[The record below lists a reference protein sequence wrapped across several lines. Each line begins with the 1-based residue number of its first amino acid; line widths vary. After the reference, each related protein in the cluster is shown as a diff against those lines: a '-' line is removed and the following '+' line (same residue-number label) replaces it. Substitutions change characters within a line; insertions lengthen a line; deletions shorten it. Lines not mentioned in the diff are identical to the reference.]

1 MGKGKRNLI
10 ISIAAS
16 LLATFS
22 LSVATYAWF
31 LTSLKANPEQL
42 ILNSGV
48 SSVYVD
54 MMGYACSLRGNP
66 SSSTSGQISAPNRL
80 SIDRSGDI
88 EVYGGT
94 QSTSTATVH
103 ASFLTQIDVYDYLSL
118 SQGEVG
124 LSRNYLPRVYLA
136 LQYSQDNVGGYVRAY
151 LGGLNETGDGLTGS
165 LSITM
170 GGQALSGYLRVA
182 NKLENAQAIAASGQ
196 SDMIDYYDTGSLS
209 FPTSW
214 EGVLASAASP
224 LYSSSG
230 DPAQL
235 YVPALQTQL
244 GGELCYSVGSLL
256 EISVDP
262 FQFYSAL
269 LSISASNPLAVSE
282 IEISFSFSVYLT
294 YSNAPFESSPGVE
307 YPIISLGEGS

>member
-1 MGKGKRNLI
+1 MNKGKRNLI

-54 MMGYACSLRGNP
+54 MMGYACSLRGDP
-66 SSSTSGQISAPNRL
+66 SSATSGEISAPNGL

-88 EVYGGT
+88 TVYGGT

-103 ASFLTQIDVYDYLSL
+103 ASFLTQIDGYDYIEL
-118 SQGEVG
+118 SQSEIG
-124 LSRNYLPRVYLA
+124 LSRDYLPRVYLA

-151 LGGLNETGDGLTGS
+151 LGEVNDAGDGLTGS

-170 GGQALSGYLRVA
+170 GGQTIDGYMRLA
-182 NKLENAQAIAASGQ
+182 NKRESAQSIESIGQ
-196 SDMIDYYDTGSLS
+196 SDMIAYYDNGSLS
-209 FPTSW
+209 FPASW
-214 EGVLASAASP
+214 EAIGNDAASP

-230 DPAQL
+230 EVAQL
-235 YVPALQTQL
+235 YVPALQSQL

-256 EISVDP
+256 QISVDP

-269 LSISASNPLAVSE
+269 LSTAASNPLGVSE
-282 IEISFSFSVYLT
+282 LTVSFSFSVYLT

-307 YPIISLGEGS
+307 YPIISLEEGA

>member
-54 MMGYACSLRGNP
+54 MMGYACSLRGD
-66 SSSTSGQISAPNRL
+66 GL

-94 QSTSTATVH
+94 QSTSNATVH
-103 ASFLTQIDVYDYLSL
+103 ASFLDQIDVYDYLSL

-124 LSRNYLPRVYLA
+124 LSRDYLPRVYLA

-170 GGQALSGYLRVA
+170 GDQALSGYLRVA
-182 NKLENAQAIAASGQ
+182 NKLENAQSIAASGQ
-196 SDMIDYYDTGSLS
+196 SDMIDYYDAGSLS

-230 DPAQL
+230 EPAQL

-282 IEISFSFSVYLT
+282 IAISFSFSLYLT
-294 YSNAPFESSPGVE
+294 YSNAPFESSPGVK
-307 YPIISLGEGS
+307 YPIISLEAGA